1 MVKLLDPT
9 KCYLEIRTN
18 KKTGKVKEGPYR
30 GKVIRQFTEGSG
42 DGTMAY
48 IDFSTKEGVEDGD
61 YSGREWVEFKE
72 VECKGNDVPPP
83 ANIGTIKPTKGLL
96 RRSYGNRRLPIPM
109 NKHGGHIGGRKTC
122 KRKTKKSRKTRK

>member
-9 KCYLEIRTN
+9 KCYLEIRIN
-18 KKTGKVKEGPYR
+18 KKTEKVTEGPYR

-42 DGTMAY
+42 DGQMAY
-48 IDFSTKEGVEDGD
+48 IDFSTKKRVEDGD

-72 VECKGNDVPPP
+72 VECKGNDD
-83 ANIGTIKPTKGLL
+83 N
-96 RRSYGNRRLPIPM
+96 
-109 NKHGGHIGGRKTC
+109 GHNGHHKGGRKTR